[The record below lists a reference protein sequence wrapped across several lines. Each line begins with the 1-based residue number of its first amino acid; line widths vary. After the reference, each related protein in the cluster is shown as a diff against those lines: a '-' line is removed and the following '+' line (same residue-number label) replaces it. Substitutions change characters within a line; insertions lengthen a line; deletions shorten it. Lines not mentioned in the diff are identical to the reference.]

1 VSLDPAI
8 DAFEASLY
16 STNPVSLLLTA
27 EAAGRA
33 ADPSIAPRVAAMAV
47 VTSLGFMLANYSS
60 AVQQMLIELALTRL
74 ADLRPLTNGPSVTQ
88 PAGNFYSWHY

>member
-47 VTSLGFMLANYSS
+47 VTSLGFMLANADRIGADAARRFAPSYEWPIGHS
-60 AVQQMLIELALTRL
+60 AGR
-74 ADLRPLTNGPSVTQ
+74 
-88 PAGNFYSWHY
+88 